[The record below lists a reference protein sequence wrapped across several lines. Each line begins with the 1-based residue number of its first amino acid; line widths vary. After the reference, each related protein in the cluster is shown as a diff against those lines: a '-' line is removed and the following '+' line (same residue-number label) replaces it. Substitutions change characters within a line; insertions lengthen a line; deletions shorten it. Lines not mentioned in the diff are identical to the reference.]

1 MIASV
6 SLNDVLRDEQQNE
19 KIINFSSAILRSVSN
34 IPNVVITIIAIPFLL
49 LMIPILNWVL
59 ASLIRKTSAMVAN
72 INRDIQQMD
81 YESVKQIY
89 DLLSGLRH
97 DTDFL
102 NSESTFLTRGL
113 KAKLVKLLELYK
125 TIKEAL
131 EAVLFVD
138 MSGQPPLTKEEKLA
152 FEALNDIWGDDEDG
166 EYAKMTFNQL
176 KKR

>member
-1 MIASV
+1 
-6 SLNDVLRDEQQNE
+6 
-19 KIINFSSAILRSVSN
+19 
-34 IPNVVITIIAIPFLL
+34 
-49 LMIPILNWVL
+49 
-59 ASLIRKTSAMVAN
+59 
-72 INRDIQQMD
+72 MD